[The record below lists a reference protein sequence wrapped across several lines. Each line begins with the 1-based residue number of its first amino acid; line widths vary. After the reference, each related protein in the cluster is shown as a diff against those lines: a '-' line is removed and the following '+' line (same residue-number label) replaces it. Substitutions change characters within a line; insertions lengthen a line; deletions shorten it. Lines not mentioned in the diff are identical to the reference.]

1 MFATSLFFATL
12 IALWG
17 GISLPR
23 GNHRG
28 DPHT

>member
-1 MFATSLFFATL
+1 MFATSLCFATL

-17 GISLPR
+17 GISLPQR
-23 GNHRG
+23 HHPD